1 MVRILFISI
10 LFLSLIN
17 AQDKNMQ
24 NIYETNCVQCHK
36 KIPVTIDK
44 YFYRYLL
51 KYSSETNVKEAMF
64 KYLVNPNEN
73 TTIMPE
79 AFIKRFGIKSKSKL
93 SENELNIAL
102 DLYWQEYKV
111 FGKLK

>member
-1 MVRILFISI
+1 MVRILFILT
-10 LFLSLIN
+10 LFFSLLN
-17 AQDKNMQ
+17 AQDKNKQ
-24 NIYETNCVQCHK
+24 NIYQSNCLQCHK
-36 KIPVTIDK
+36 KLPVTIDK

-51 KYSSETNVKEAMF
+51 KYSSETNVKDAMF
-64 KYLVNPNEN
+64 TYLVNPNKN

-79 AFIKRFGIKSKSKL
+79 AFIKRFGIKDKSKL
-93 SENELNIAL
+93 SDEELNKAL